1 MNTSRWMRGTALL
14 LAAVAA
20 PALSADAGRIV
31 IGASAPLT
39 GAAAESGTALAQG
52 LRLGFAQVNAAGG
65 IAGRAIELIV
75 RDDAGDAAR
84 AAANTRALMQQGA
97 LALTGY
103 HGAAA
108 AEAALPLLEPE
119 GVPMVGVASSAETLR
134 EPLRPLLF
142 NLRAGAREEAA
153 AIVTQ
158 IDAVGLTDIA
168 AVTQDDALGQAG
180 RDGIRIE
187 LARLAMGPVVQAQI
201 GVHASD
207 AELQRA
213 VNVVCKTPPQA
224 LVLVLNARN
233 ALAVIRLVRVRG
245 CVRQIYLMS
254 ETGAQL
260 VAEAKEP
267 AELAGLVVSQVLPS
281 PTAMGLPVLID
292 YARQI
297 AAAQAKPSYPGLEG
311 YLYARLIAEALARCA
326 REPSR
331 RCLIA
336 ALESRPLEVGG
347 YRVTFSPSDHR
358 GSRFVEMTIVTSDGR
373 FRR

>member
-1 MNTSRWMRGTALL
+1 MNMLRWMRCTMLL
-14 LAAVAA
+14 LAAVAS
-20 PALSADAGRIV
+20 PAWPTDSARIV
-31 IGASAPLT
+31 IGASTPLT
-39 GAAAESGTALAQG
+39 GPTAVSGTALAQG
-52 LRLGFAQVNAAGG
+52 LRLGVAQVNAAGG
-65 IAGRAIELIV
+65 IAGRPIELIV
-75 RDDAGDAAR
+75 LDDAGNAAQ
-84 AAANTRALMQQGA
+84 AATNTRALIQQGA

-103 HGAAA
+103 RGAAA
-108 AEAALPLLEPE
+108 AEAALPLLEAE
-119 GVPMVGVASSAETLR
+119 GVPLIGVASSAETLR

-158 IDAVGLTDIA
+158 IDAMGLSDIA
-168 AVTQDDALGQAG
+168 ALTQDDALGEAG

-187 LARLAMGPVVQAQI
+187 LARLALGPVLQARIPVQAD
-201 GVHASD
+201 D
-207 AELQRA
+207 AALRRA
-213 VNVVCKTPPQA
+213 VDLICKTPPQA

-233 ALAVIRLVRVRG
+233 ALAVIRLVRSRG
-245 CVRQIYLMS
+245 CVRSIYLMS

-260 VAEAKEP
+260 VAEAKAQ

-297 AAAQAKPSYPGLEG
+297 TAAQARSSYTSLEG
-311 YLYARLIAEALARCA
+311 YLYARLIAEALLRCA

-336 ALESRPLEVGG
+336 ALESKPLEVGG
-347 YRVTFSPSDHR
+347 YRVSFSPTDHR